1 MFELTGIIVIGVI
14 ATLATDVWQ
23 RLLQAIG
30 VPAANWGLIGRW
42 VAGFRHGIFLHRSI
56 AAAPVVP
63 GETAIG
69 WAFHYGIGIAYA
81 AAYLAIVTFAFGT
94 GPTLGSALV
103 FAIVLLAAPWFIMQP
118 ALGLG
123 FMASRAAKPA
133 AVRVINIS
141 VHVVFGL
148 GLYLA
153 ALVWFAG
160 TI

>member
-1 MFELTGIIVIGVI
+1 MEAQMFELTGIIVIGVI

-81 AAYLAIVTFAFGT
+81 ALYLAIVALFGT
-94 GPTLGSALV
+94 GPKFGSALV
-103 FAIVLLAAPWFIMQP
+103 FAMVLLVAPWFIMQP

-123 FMASRAAKPA
+123 FMASRMAKPA
-133 AVRVINIS
+133 AVRV
-141 VHVVFGL
+141 
-148 GLYLA
+148 
-153 ALVWFAG
+153 
-160 TI
+160 